1 MDIEQGIKEFL
12 KKLAIYLG
20 HYDVDM
26 ELSYDTDTLEAFFS
40 NLNDLVHNSHPAKVI
55 LDVTERFIL
64 DNSVTFTDLISS
76 YSNITKMEVVHLS
89 RRNDT
94 KHRVRNFVCN
104 TTSGSIIPI
113 KYFNDSSIYPISDSD
128 KLIIERKIRE
138 LFLYLS
144 GVSITQADFKTYLD
158 KINNNEKNT
167 VLAIYSSNTSFS
179 KLYTKCYLK
188 YLLTGNKTIFPS
200 EVMHSFTNDSTTL
213 GLLEASTNDFTQ
225 FFEICDVI
233 DEYHHSSD
241 LLVKYLKLYQIIEY
255 FITRA
260 ILVKIQENNS
270 NQNLFLREM
279 TGLSKFDD
287 FDKNNFNL
295 VFKSNEVD
303 LGNWFMNFLSGNSNS
318 KLMVEKLLYNNT
330 KTIDITKRNNCYNAL
345 LNTIYKLRN
354 SIVHNKESEVHFTI
368 HNILLKKEIIKLVK
382 EIMKKFEKILFEKMI
397 GFEAV
402 ISYRRKTL
410 ELY

>member
-40 NLNDLVHNSHPAKVI
+40 NLNDLVHNSDPAKVI

-158 KINNNEKNT
+158 KINNNEKNI

-179 KLYTKCYLK
+179 KLYTKCYFK
-188 YLLTGNKTIFPS
+188 YLLTGNKTIFPN
-200 EVMHSFTNDSTTL
+200 EVAHSFTHDPTTL

-260 ILVKIQENNS
+260 VLVKIQENNS

-279 TGLSKFDD
+279 TGLSKFED

-295 VFKSNEVD
+295 VFMPNKTD
-303 LGNWFMNFLSGNSNS
+303 LGNWFSNF
-318 KLMVEKLLYNNT
+318 
-330 KTIDITKRNNCYNAL
+330 
-345 LNTIYKLRN
+345 
-354 SIVHNKESEVHFTI
+354 
-368 HNILLKKEIIKLVK
+368 
-382 EIMKKFEKILFEKMI
+382 
-397 GFEAV
+397 
-402 ISYRRKTL
+402 
-410 ELY
+410 